1 MESNAEQPH
10 YRAKIIQTTL
20 KDVQPTQALPDKI
33 VELEQ
38 DEGKSVTS
46 RLWLFVLLL
55 GVLSFLLFSL
65 FEAVVT
71 IELYFKSSPLL
82 STLLGAVLGAF
93 VLTLAI
99 LIYREV
105 KGYRD
110 VRHFMESKLDL
121 RELQALNNRQVT
133 LTKLQKHSLF
143 RADSSYAHRRYR
155 QFSASINSD
164 LSNQEIIDLYTIK
177 VLKPTS
183 KKADEVLRKE
193 SFVSGGLA
201 FISPNSLIQTVL
213 IFWISMRT
221 LKRIANVFG
230 LRAGV
235 AGNWT
240 LIKIVA
246 ENMAAQSFFDL
257 ATDEITNQMGGSL
270 AARFME
276 NSAEAIAAG
285 SLNARLGKALIRL
298 LDETKMT

>member
-1 MESNAEQPH
+1 M
-10 YRAKIIQTTL
+10 
-20 KDVQPTQALPDKI
+20 
-33 VELEQ
+33 
-38 DEGKSVTS
+38 
-46 RLWLFVLLL
+46 
-55 GVLSFLLFSL
+55 
-65 FEAVVT
+65 T

-121 RELQALNNRQVT
+121 RELQTLNNRQVT

-213 IFWISMRT
+213 IFWLSMRT

-276 NSAEAIAAG
+276 IGRASCRE
-285 SLNARLGKALIRL
+285 RV
-298 LDETKMT
+298 